1 MQGFK
6 HLIQCHCI
14 LPQYRNRPDP
24 VFHQFVVFSTIDD
37 SDTVLPKYV
46 QCNNCNVVHK
56 VYDLCKSEII
66 AGRDELNSVSTIDD
80 VIYTIPEDI
89 RGVLESYSV
98 DLPTWEHAQFVLQNK
113 VWGTAVILTKDV
125 LEDETQGK
133 ILMIEGPGK
142 FNIET
147 FIVENY
153 INGEPK

>member
-1 MQGFK
+1 MRGFK
-6 HLIQCHCI
+6 HLVQCHCI

-37 SDTVLPKYV
+37 SDTVAPKYV

-66 AGRDELNSVSTIDD
+66 AGRDELNSVNTIDD

-89 RGVLESYSV
+89 RIVLQSYNV
-98 DLPTWEHAQFVLQNK
+98 DLPTWEHTQFVLHNEA
-113 VWGTAVILTKDV
+113 WGTQVILTKDV

-133 ILMIEGPGK
+133 LLMIEGPKK
-142 FNIET
+142 FKIET
-147 FIVENY
+147 FIMENY
-153 INGEPK
+153 ISGELK

>member
-6 HLIQCHCI
+6 HLIQYHCI

-37 SDTVLPKYV
+37 SDTVSPKYV
-46 QCNNCNVVHK
+46 QCNNCSVVHK
-56 VYDLCKSEII
+56 IYDLCKSEII
-66 AGRDELNSVSTIDD
+66 AGKDELNSVSTIDD

-89 RGVLESYSV
+89 RGVLENYDV
-98 DLPTWEHAQFVLQNK
+98 DLPTWEHTQFVLQNK
-113 VWGTAVILTKDV
+113 VWGTAVILTRDV

-133 ILMIEGPGK
+133 LLMIKGPK
-142 FNIET
+142 EFNIET

-153 INGEPK
+153 INGEQK